1 MFAKLL
7 ALLAIVAMAST
18 VSAQNG
24 ECTATGTGSVKMTG
38 SGRAVTACYYSDAAC
53 ATADDTTCKSMYDIV
68 EQACKA
74 QPDSCKGLS
83 YKACSDGCYKISSA
97 SQVATS
103 AFVALAAAV
112 VSQLF

>member
-24 ECTATGTGSVKMTG
+24 ECTATGGTSIKMTQ
-38 SGRAVTACYYSDAAC
+38 SGRSITACYYSDAAC
-53 ATADDTTCKSMYDIV
+53 ATPDDTTCKTMYDAV
-68 EQACKA
+68 EANCKA
-74 QPDSCKGLS
+74 QPDACKGLS
-83 YKACSDGCYKISSA
+83 YSACSDGCYKVSSA

>member
-18 VSAQNG
+18 VSAQTG
-24 ECTATGTGSVKMTG
+24 ECTATATGSVKMTT
-38 SGRAVTACYYSDAAC
+38 SGRSVTGCYYSDAAC
-53 ATADDTTCKSMYDIV
+53 ATADDTTCTTMYDLV
-68 EQACKA
+68 KAACEA
-74 QPDSCKGLS
+74 SPASCKGLS
-83 YKACSDGCYKISSA
+83 YSACSDGCYKVSSA